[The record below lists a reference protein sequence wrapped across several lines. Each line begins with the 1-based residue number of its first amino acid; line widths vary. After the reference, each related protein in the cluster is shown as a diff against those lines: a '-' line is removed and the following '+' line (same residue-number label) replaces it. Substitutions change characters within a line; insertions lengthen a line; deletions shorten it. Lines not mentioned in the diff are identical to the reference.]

1 MPEPLLEA
9 IELTKSFNIRHNF
22 FGAKRIKNIAVDRV
36 NLSLAEGE
44 TLGLVGESGCGKS
57 VLALTIMRLYE
68 PNGGRILFAGKE
80 ITNLE
85 EQALKSVRRQ
95 MQMVF
100 QDPLAA
106 LDARLTVEQIIS
118 EPLEIHNIG
127 TTTER
132 AKEVARLLERVG
144 LSAHDRYRF
153 PSEFSGGQQQRIGIA
168 RALALRPR
176 LLICDEPVSALDVS
190 VQAQILNLLRDLQ
203 DEFALSYL
211 FISHNIAVTAF
222 MSRDIGVM
230 YLGRLVE
237 IGNSQ
242 QITSAPQHPYTQA
255 LLAAIPEPNPSQSN
269 KDLAVKGDIEEIT
282 ERPTGCVF
290 RHRCPIAQEICAYEE
305 PQLLSIGGSHE
316 VACHFAEKRIEPQ
329 ITQRCTQIN
338 S

>member
-1 MPEPLLEA
+1 MPEPLLEV
-9 IELTKSFNIRHNF
+9 IDLTKSFNLRRLF
-22 FGAKRIKNIAVDRV
+22 FEPKKIKNVAVDRV
-36 NLSLAEGE
+36 NLSLATGE

-57 VLALTIMRLYE
+57 TLALTIMRLYE
-68 PNGGRILFAGKE
+68 PNGGRILFDGKE
-80 ITNLE
+80 ITHLE
-85 EQALKSVRRQ
+85 EQELKSVRRQ

-100 QDPLAA
+100 QDPLAS
-106 LDARLTVEQIIS
+106 LNARLTVEQIIR
-118 EPLEIHNIG
+118 EPLEIHRLG
-127 TTTER
+127 TKTER

-222 MSRDIGVM
+222 MSRRIGVM

-255 LLAAIPEPNPSQSN
+255 LLAAIPEPDPSQRN
-269 KDLAVKGDIEEIT
+269 PDLAVKGDIEEIT

-290 RHRCPIAQEICAYEE
+290 HHRCPIAQEICAYEE
-305 PQLLSIGGSHE
+305 PQLLSIDGSHE
-316 VACHFAEKRIEPQ
+316 VACHFARRE
-329 ITQRCTQIN
+329 N
-338 S
+338 